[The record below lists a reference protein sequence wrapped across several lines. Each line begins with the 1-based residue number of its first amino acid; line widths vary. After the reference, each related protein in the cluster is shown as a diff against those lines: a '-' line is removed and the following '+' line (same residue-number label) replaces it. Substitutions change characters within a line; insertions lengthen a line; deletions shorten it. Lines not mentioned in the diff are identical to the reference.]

1 MIGFWLRME
10 CISLGKNVV
19 AWRLADLIKMTVTGG
34 RGDMPISH
42 CKARYYRQHQACQWQ
57 KSNSKR
63 DTQWFFRRKWLR
75 RKLGTALSASI
86 VNMPVW
92 RARAENK
99 ANWRCFLTQSQR
111 SKKKKK
117 THKTKV
123 SPRLRSNRS
132 ITEMYS
138 PSDRVSHL
146 TVPPI
151 GWSPLCPVAPTLWH
165 PEGQIRNTE
174 SGEEVLRTWTWS
186 SIVVENLPWVVHLF
200 GGAPHSGHERKSD
213 KASALKQLLLRAER

>member
-1 MIGFWLRME
+1 MVEKEIGYSAF
-10 CISLGKNVV
+10 SF
-19 AWRLADLIKMTVTGG
+19 D
-34 RGDMPISH
+34 
-42 CKARYYRQHQACQWQ
+42 CQYASV
-57 KSNSKR
+57 KSKSGEQSKL
-63 DTQWFFRRKWLR
+63 TLF
-75 RKLGTALSASI
+75 
-86 VNMPVW
+86 
-92 RARAENK
+92 
-99 ANWRCFLTQSQR
+99 FLTQSQR